1 MKKLLLIGLAL
12 LFLWTSAITQS
23 DPMYKIPTDPAVRSG
38 KLVNGIHYYIQKNAK
53 PENRAE
59 LRLALKAGATSEDD
73 DQRGI
78 AHFVE
83 HMAFNGTKNFKKSE
97 LVDYLESVGTKFG
110 PDLNAYTSFDETVY
124 MLQART
130 DTLSYLNKGLLI
142 LEDWASAVTF
152 EDEEIDKERGVV
164 ESEWR
169 SGLGPDQ
176 RMFYKYLPV
185 VYKDSR
191 YAERLPIGDPETIN
205 NVPYE
210 TVRRFYKDW
219 YRPDL
224 MAVIVVGDVD
234 VDRMEKEI
242 KERFSKI
249 PAAAKD
255 ARQMQEYKIP
265 RHEDTRIVVLSDPEA
280 SFTRVQLTYKH
291 NQQKTKNL

>member
-1 MKKLLLIGLAL
+1 MKKLLLSKFIFLFAL
-12 LFLWTSAITQS
+12 SMVFGQS
-23 DPMYKIPTDPAVRSG
+23 DPMYKIPVDPAVRSG
-38 KLVNGIHYYIQKNAK
+38 KLENGMHYYIQKNKK

-83 HMAFNGTKNFKKSE
+83 HMAFNGTKNFKKNE
-97 LVDYLESVGTKFG
+97 LVDYLESVGSKFG

-130 DTLSYLNKGLLI
+130 DTFSYLDKGLLI

-176 RMFYKYLPV
+176 RMFYKYLPI

-205 NVPYE
+205 NVSYE

-224 MAVIVVGDVD
+224 MSVIVVGDID
-234 VDRMEKEI
+234 VDTIEKEI
-242 KERFSKI
+242 KERFTI
-249 PAAAKD
+249 L
-255 ARQMQEYKIP
+255 
-265 RHEDTRIVVLSDPEA
+265 RHRTRIRYRCWN
-280 SFTRVQLTYKH
+280 FTKSLLDFLFYRVYIYISNH
-291 NQQKTKNL
+291 

>member
-1 MKKLLLIGLAL
+1 MKKLLLSSLAT
-12 LFLWTSAITQS
+12 LFLLMNIFGQS

-38 KLVNGIHYYIQKNAK
+38 QLDNGIQYYIQKNAK

-83 HMAFNGTKNFKKSE
+83 HMAFNGTKNFKKNE
-97 LVDYLESVGTKFG
+97 LVDYLESVGSKFG

-130 DTLSYLNKGLLI
+130 DTLSYLEKGLLI
-142 LEDWASAVTF
+142 LEDWAGAITF

-176 RMFYKYLPV
+176 RMFYKYLPI
-185 VYKDSR
+185 VYKGSR
-191 YAERLPIGDPETIN
+191 YAERLPIGDPKTIN
-205 NVPYE
+205 TVPYE

-224 MAVIVVGDVD
+224 MAVVVVGDVD
-234 VDRMEKEI
+234 VDLVEKEI
-242 KERFSKI
+242 KARFSKI
-249 PAAAKD
+249 PRAAKE
-255 ARQMQEYKIP
+255 ARPMQKYKI
-265 RHEDTRIVVLSDPEA
+265 HAMKIQGL
-280 SFTRVQLTYKH
+280 LY
-291 NQQKTKNL
+291 